1 MQHPKVFARIEEQ
14 RNKFVVACAT
24 ALAGTLALAGTFHRR
39 WSMQG
44 RIFMVA
50 PLVGVAE
57 KALLKEKHWMK
68 LLLAPA
74 RCDTTRVP

>member
-1 MQHPKVFARIEEQ
+1 MRRWARRIAWGGGGGEIPYEYYIVYP
-14 RNKFVVACAT
+14 RT
-24 ALAGTLALAGTFHRR
+24 YRR

-44 RIFMVA
+44 RNFMML
-50 PLVGVAE
+50 PLVCATG
-57 KALLKEKHWMK
+57 KAFLKEKHWMK